1 MPRRCGDRIMT
12 AYEEAAAYISGI
24 PKFTVKNTP
33 ETTRQ
38 WLKVLG
44 SPDRGLRI
52 AHVAG
57 TNGKGSV
64 TCFLDAV
71 LREAGHSTCTF
82 ISPHLVTMRE
92 RMRSGG
98 EMISQEDFVRLYE
111 RVRSAA
117 EEHQELPH
125 PSYFEFLYLMAML
138 YFAEQA
144 PDFCILETGLGGRL
158 DATNTA
164 ENKCVTVITRI
175 GPDHMEQLG
184 DTIPQIAGE
193 KAGIIRPNVP
203 VITLTQPADAEEVI
217 HNKAIELGAPYC
229 ALDASQHETWEMI
242 GIPEE
247 DVKRALYTAAP
258 YQTENAALALLA
270 AKYLLGD
277 AEEVF
282 HDVALSGLKKAHWE
296 GRMEEIRPGFY
307 IDGAHNPDGMR
318 AFLEAVRGILRAN
331 SAAEATGAAGTGSE
345 THAAG
350 TAVRPAKLL
359 FSVLKDK
366 QAEKLAEMIAAAC
379 REGLFSG
386 VIIAQLSGC
395 RALDKGQIE
404 QIFADLGVKVYA
416 SYDSVRGAVYSIL
429 KDRNESDPLFAA
441 GSLYLVGEIREYLE
455 PIC

>member
-1 MPRRCGDRIMT
+1 MIMT
-12 AYEEAAAYISGI
+12 AYEEAAAYIGGI

-38 WLKVLG
+38 WLKTLG
-44 SPDRGLRI
+44 SPESGLRI
-52 AHVAG
+52 AHIAG

-64 TCFLDAV
+64 TCFLDAI
-71 LREAGHSTCTF
+71 LREAGLHTCTF

-92 RMRSGG
+92 RIRSDGG
-98 EMISQEDFVRLYE
+98 MIPQEDFVRLYE
-111 RVRSAA
+111 RVKGAA
-117 EEHQELPH
+117 EAHPELPH

-144 PDFCILETGLGGRL
+144 PDCCILETGLGGRL

-175 GPDHMEQLG
+175 GLDHMEQLG
-184 DTIPQIAGE
+184 DTIPEIAGE
-193 KAGIIRPNVP
+193 KAGIIRPAVP
-203 VITLTQPADAEEVI
+203 VITLTEPAEAEEVI
-217 HNKAIELGAPYC
+217 RARAVELGAPYC
-229 ALDASQHETWEMI
+229 ALDASDRKTWEAV
-242 GIPEE
+242 GIPSEE
-247 DVKRALYTAAP
+247 VRHALYTEAP
-258 YQTENAALALLA
+258 YQSENAALALA
-270 AKYLLGD
+270 AARYLFANSD
-277 AEEVF
+277 EIFPASAERF
-282 HDVALSGLKKAHWE
+282 SGKNTTFRDVALAGLKKTRWE

-318 AFLEAVRGILRAN
+318 AFLESVRRILNADGGTDTDGKAVRR
-331 SAAEATGAAGTGSE
+331 SAT
-345 THAAG
+345 
-350 TAVRPAKLL
+350 LL

-366 QAEKLAEMIAAAC
+366 QAKTLAEMIASAC
-379 REGLFSG
+379 AEGLFSG
-386 VIIAQLSGC
+386 VVIAQLSGY

-404 QIFADLGVKVYA
+404 QIFAGLGVKVYA

>member
-1 MPRRCGDRIMT
+1 
-12 AYEEAAAYISGI
+12 
-24 PKFTVKNTP
+24 
-33 ETTRQ
+33 
-38 WLKVLG
+38 
-44 SPDRGLRI
+44 
-52 AHVAG
+52 
-57 TNGKGSV
+57 
-64 TCFLDAV
+64 
-71 LREAGHSTCTF
+71 
-82 ISPHLVTMRE
+82 
-92 RMRSGG
+92 
-98 EMISQEDFVRLYE
+98 
-111 RVRSAA
+111 
-117 EEHQELPH
+117 
-125 PSYFEFLYLMAML
+125 
-138 YFAEQA
+138 EQA

-217 HNKAIELGAPYC
+217 HKKAVELGAPYC

-247 DVKRALYTAAP
+247 DVKRSLYTAAP

-277 AEEVF
+277 AHEIFTASEKCSTSDVMKQDKELPAFEEEHITF
-282 HDVALSGLKKAHWE
+282 HDVALAGLKKAHWE

-331 SAAEATGAAGTGSE
+331 SAAEATGAAGAGSE
-345 THAAG
+345 THTAG
-350 TAVRPAKLL
+350 TAVKPAKLL

-386 VIIAQLSGC
+386 VIVAQLSGC

-455 PIC
+455 PLC